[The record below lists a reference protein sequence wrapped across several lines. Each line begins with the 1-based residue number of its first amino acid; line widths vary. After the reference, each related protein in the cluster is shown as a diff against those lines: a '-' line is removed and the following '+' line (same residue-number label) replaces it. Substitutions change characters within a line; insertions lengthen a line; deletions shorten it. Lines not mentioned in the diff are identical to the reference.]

1 MGDGAIADGA
11 AIAAARPRVVAALA
25 AQFRDLDL
33 AEEVFGTA
41 VEALLAKAAAPD
53 NPAAWLYVTA
63 RRKALDLLRKRGVEA
78 RAHASIV
85 ALESNM
91 AEIIELPDPI
101 PDERL
106 RLIFIC
112 CHPALSPEARV
123 ALTLRVVCGVETAAI
138 ARAFLVSEPTM
149 FQRLTRAKAKVAEA
163 GVPFET
169 PARRH
174 WPERVEAVLAT
185 LEVAWSVA
193 YRDAAQGNVAA
204 ELAPEV
210 ERVALIL
217 AELMPQEPEALA
229 LAAVIVL
236 ARSRENARVD
246 KAGAMVPLSEQDTAL
261 WDSDRIRQAY
271 DLFGAA
277 TEMEQPGA
285 YQAMAAIHLAHASRL
300 QSGITPWSAI
310 AELYDQ
316 LAMHRPSAVV
326 GINRALA
333 YGRAFG
339 VRRGLAELAQL
350 DAGKL
355 DRFLPFHVAR
365 ADLFAR
371 AGQAEEARA
380 AFDRALELEPGP
392 AEALYLKARRAAL
405 SQPQD

>member
-1 MGDGAIADGA
+1 
-11 AIAAARPRVVAALA
+11 
-25 AQFRDLDL
+25 
-33 AEEVFGTA
+33 
-41 VEALLAKAAAPD
+41 
-53 NPAAWLYVTA
+53 
-63 RRKALDLLRKRGVEA
+63 
-78 RAHASIV
+78 
-85 ALESNM
+85 
-91 AEIIELPDPI
+91 
-101 PDERL
+101 
-106 RLIFIC
+106 
-112 CHPALSPEARV
+112 
-123 ALTLRVVCGVETAAI
+123 
-138 ARAFLVSEPTM
+138 M

-174 WPERVEAVLAT
+174 WPERVQAVLAT

-310 AELYDQ
+310 ASLYDE
-316 LAMHRPSAVV
+316 LAHHRPSAVV
-326 GINRALA
+326 GINRALD
-333 YGRAFG
+333 YGRATSPE
-339 VRRGLAELAQL
+339 RGLAELAKL

-365 ADLFAR
+365 SDLLAR
-371 AGQAEEARA
+371 AGQVEDARA

-392 AEALYLKARRAAL
+392 AETLYLKARRAAL
-405 SQPQD
+405 AQPQD